1 MNLSAII
8 TLLKL
13 FEGAGLTK
21 RAPQDP
27 SSKAGVRPNCGL
39 GSDAKLIQPDDTG
52 QNDYWICVPSFK

>member
-21 RAPQDP
+21 RAPREP
-27 SSKAGVRPNCGL
+27 TSKAGVRPNCGIGKKAIL
-39 GSDAKLIQPDDTG
+39 E
-52 QNDYWICVPSFK
+52 NDQWVCVPEFK

>member
-1 MNLSAII
+1 MNLRAII

-27 SSKAGVRPNCGL
+27 TSKAGIRPDCGIGKKAIL
-39 GSDAKLIQPDDTG
+39 QDD
-52 QNDYWICVPSFK
+52 QWVCVPTFK

>member
-21 RAPQDP
+21 RAPKDP
-27 SSKAGVRPNCGL
+27 TSKAGIRPDCGIGKKAIL
-39 GSDAKLIQPDDTG
+39 
-52 QNDYWICVPSFK
+52 QNDQWVCVPTFK